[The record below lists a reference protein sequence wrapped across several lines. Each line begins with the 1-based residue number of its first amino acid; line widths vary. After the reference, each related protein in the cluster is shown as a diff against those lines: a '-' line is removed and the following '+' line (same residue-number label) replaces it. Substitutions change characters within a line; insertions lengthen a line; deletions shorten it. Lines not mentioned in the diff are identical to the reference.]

1 MTALPNQLLAALLD
15 SANHPLRWI
24 VEQMPALLWITD
36 RNLRITGHWGPG
48 RAPSCRR
55 GQIEPVLTVYEY
67 LRCGTPEATPIV
79 HHLSALQGFLS
90 RFEYEH
96 RGRVLDV
103 SLGPLRDGKGQIVGC
118 IGVGIDITERKKAEE
133 HMRYL
138 ATHDPL
144 TGLANYRH
152 FIESLEA
159 EFKRSQR
166 TGRPFALL
174 LMDLDDLKRINDA
187 LGHLV
192 GNRALTRFAEVLR
205 QHCRSTDLAARYGGD
220 EFALLLIETD
230 AAMAEQVCVRVEE
243 CLARDTQEPPLTV
256 SIGYATFPGEGNSMK
271 AILKAADLRL
281 YRCKMQR
288 RGRSLTASP

>member
-1 MTALPNQLLAALLD
+1 MTALPNRLLAAFLD
-15 SANHPLRWI
+15 SADHPLRWI

-36 RNLRITGHWGPG
+36 RNLRITHLWGPG
-48 RAPSCRR
+48 DTSSCQR
-55 GQIEPVLTVYEY
+55 GETGPGLTVYEY
-67 LRCGTPEATPIV
+67 LRCSTPEATPIV
-79 HHLSALQGFLS
+79 HHLSALQGFPS
-90 RFEYEH
+90 RFEHEH
-96 RGRVLDV
+96 RGRVLDM
-103 SLGPLRDGKGQIVGC
+103 SLGPLRDGQGQIVGC

-152 FIESLEA
+152 FVESLEA

-187 LGHLV
+187 LGHLA
-192 GNRALTRFAEVLR
+192 GNRALTRFAEALR

-220 EFALLLIETD
+220 EFALLLIETN
-230 AAMAEQVCVRVEE
+230 AAMAEQVCSRVEE

-256 SIGYATFPGEGNSMK
+256 STGYATFPGEGSSVK
-271 AILKAADLRL
+271 AVLKAADLRL
-281 YRCKMQR
+281 YRCKTER
-288 RGRSLTASP
+288 RRRFAASP

>member
-1 MTALPNQLLAALLD
+1 MTRLPDQLLACASD
-15 SANHPLRWI
+15 SVEQSFRQI
-24 VEQMPALLWITD
+24 VEQMPVLVWATD
-36 RNLRITGHWGPG
+36 NRLRITGHWGPKQ
-48 RAPSCRR
+48 APSRANSED
-55 GQIEPVLTVYEY
+55 GPELTVYEY
-67 LRCGTPEATPIV
+67 FSCSAPEATPIAQ
-79 HHLSALQGFLS
+79 HLAALRGTSS
-90 RFEYEH
+90 RFEYEN

-118 IGVGIDITERKKAEE
+118 IGTGIDITERKKAEE

-174 LMDLDDLKRINDA
+174 LMDVDDLKRINDV
-187 LGHLV
+187 LGHLA

-220 EFALLLIETD
+220 EFALLLIEADT
-230 AAMAEQVCVRVEE
+230 AMAEQVCIRVEE
-243 CLARDTQEPPLTV
+243 YLAEDTQEPSLTV
-256 SIGYATFPGEGNSMK
+256 SIGHATFPDGGDSVK
-271 AILKAADLRL
+271 AMLKGADRRL
-281 YRCKMQR
+281 YRCKTER
-288 RGRSLTASP
+288 RRRSATASP

>member
-1 MTALPNQLLAALLD
+1 
-15 SANHPLRWI
+15 
-24 VEQMPALLWITD
+24 MPALLWVTD

-48 RAPSCRR
+48 QAASYQR
-55 GQIEPVLTVYEY
+55 GEIKPGLTVYEY
-67 LRCGTPEATPIV
+67 LRCSTPEATPIV
-79 HHLSALQGFLS
+79 HHLSALQGVSS

-96 RGRVLDV
+96 RGRVLDA

-118 IGVGIDITERKKAEE
+118 IGVGIDITERKRAEE
-133 HMRYL
+133 QMRYL

-159 EFKRSQR
+159 EFRRSQR

-174 LMDLDDLKRINDA
+174 LMDLDDLKRIND
-187 LGHLV
+187 LRGHLA

-220 EFALLLIETD
+220 EFALLLIETN
-230 AAMAEQVCVRVEE
+230 AAMAEQVCNRVEE

-256 SIGYATFPGEGNSMK
+256 SIGYATFPGEASSVK
-271 AILKAADLRL
+271 AVLKAADLQL
-281 YRCKMQR
+281 YRCKTKR
-288 RGRSLTASP
+288 RRRFAASP

>member
-1 MTALPNQLLAALLD
+1 MTALPNRLRSDILD

-36 RNLRITGHWGPG
+36 HNLRVTGHWGPG
-48 RAPSCRR
+48 ETPSCP
-55 GQIEPVLTVYEY
+55 GKEINPGLTVYEY
-67 LRCGTPEATPIV
+67 LSCVTPEATPIAR
-79 HHLSALQGFLS
+79 HLSALQGVSS
-90 RFEYEH
+90 RFEH
-96 RGRVLDV
+96 QHNGRVLDV
-103 SLGPLRDGKGQIVGC
+103 SLGPLRDVKGQIVGC

-152 FIESLEA
+152 LVDSLDA

-187 LGHLV
+187 LGHLA

-220 EFALLLIETD
+220 EFALLLIEAD
-230 AAMAEQVCVRVEE
+230 AAMAEQVCIRVEE
-243 CLARDTQEPPLTV
+243 CLARDAQEPSLTV
-256 SIGYATFPGEGNSMK
+256 SIGYATFPGEGSSVK
-271 AILKAADLRL
+271 AVLKAADLRL
-281 YRCKMQR
+281 YRCKMER
-288 RGRSLTASP
+288 RRRFAASP